1 MDHETGRVS
10 GAAGS
15 EGLDPRAEQRAQA
28 IRAEIDE
35 TREELAETVEAIQE
49 KLRPAN
55 VVSSAASATSE
66 KVKDMAYN
74 AADRAEEFWESSGA
88 SNVTDRLM
96 ARPVP
101 LAMVIFGATWLMVG
115 NGGGR
120 SRRYS
125 SNRAYSSRDYSSP
138 DYSTRNDYPSREE
151 YASHGDYPRSS
162 RSFTS
167 SSVGPMI
174 KRSGR
179 RVQSMLR
186 EYPLAVGAAAMIV
199 GASLGMVVP
208 ETEAENEMMG
218 ETRDRTLQR
227 AQDAATEAVGKVKEA
242 TADVVTRAALG
253 D

>member
-15 EGLDPRAEQRAQA
+15 EELDPQAEQRAQE
-28 IRAEIDE
+28 IRAEIDD
-35 TREELAETVEAIQE
+35 TREELAETVEAIQQ

-55 VVSSAASATSE
+55 LVSSAASATSE
-66 KVKDMAYN
+66 KVKDMAYD
-74 AADRAEEFWESSGA
+74 AADRAEQFWESSGA
-88 SNVTDRLM
+88 SNVADRLM

-101 LAMVIFGATWLMVG
+101 LAMVILGATWLMVG

-120 SRRYS
+120 HRRYG
-125 SNRAYSSRDYSSP
+125 SNRDYSSR
-138 DYSTRNDYPSREE
+138 DYSTRNDYPSRDD
-151 YASHGDYPRSS
+151 YASSGDYARSS

-179 RVQSMLR
+179 RVQTMLR
-186 EYPLAVGAAAMIV
+186 DYPLAVGAAALIV

-208 ETEAENEMMG
+208 ETEAENELMG

-227 AQDAATEAVGKVKEA
+227 AQDAASGAVGKVKEA